1 MSKVLIADDD
11 LDLADVLSF
20 TLRRAGFEVIL
31 AHNGV
36 DALRVFKTDRPNLV
50 ILDWTMPH
58 LNGLQVCKLIR
69 LESSTPILMLTVR
82 NTDDDVVA
90 ALEAGA
96 DEYVTKP
103 FSPRQLAAR
112 VRSLLRR
119 TSGEVNETL
128 ACEALALDPER
139 HELRWEE
146 NPPIHLTSLEYR
158 LMLAL
163 MQNVG
168 HVLSTESL
176 ISRVWGQESATSEM
190 LKQLVYRLRNK
201 LQPESPEKNL
211 IENVVGQGYILNLP
225 KRSE

>member
-20 TLRRAGFEVIL
+20 TLRRAGFEVLL

-36 DALRVFKTDRPNLV
+36 DALRIFRSERPDLV
-50 ILDWTMPH
+50 ILDWTMPQQ
-58 LNGLQVCKLIR
+58 NGLQVCKLIR
-69 LESSTPILMLTVR
+69 LESTAPILMLTVR
-82 NTDDDVVA
+82 NSDDDVVA

-119 TSGEVNETL
+119 TSGEVTETL
-128 ACEALALDPER
+128 ACEPFTLDPER
-139 HELRWEE
+139 HELLWEG
-146 NPPIHLTSLEYR
+146 NPPLHLTNLEYR

-163 MQNVG
+163 MQNAG

-176 ISRVWGQESATSEM
+176 ITRVWGQESATSEM
-190 LKQLVYRLRNK
+190 LKQLVYRLRIK
-201 LQPESPEKNL
+201 LQPESMEKSL
-211 IENVVGQGYILNLP
+211 IETVLGQGYILNLP
-225 KRSE
+225 K

>member
-20 TLRRAGFEVIL
+20 TLRRAGFEVLL
-31 AHNGV
+31 AHNGA
-36 DALRVFKTDRPNLV
+36 DALRLFRSEKPDLV
-50 ILDWTMPH
+50 ILDWTMPQ
-58 LNGLQVCKLIR
+58 LSGLQVCKMIR
-69 LESSTPILMLTVR
+69 LESTAPILMLTVR
-82 NTDDDVVA
+82 NSDDDVVA

-119 TSGEVNETL
+119 TRGEVIETL
-128 ACEALALDPER
+128 ACEPFTLDPER
-139 HELRWEE
+139 HELRREG
-146 NPPIHLTSLEYR
+146 NPPLHLTSLEYR
-158 LMLAL
+158 LMQAL
-163 MQNVG
+163 MQSPG
-168 HVLSTESL
+168 HVLSTENL
-176 ISRVWGQESATSEM
+176 IARVWGQESATSEM

-201 LQPESPEKNL
+201 LQPESPEKSL

-225 KRSE
+225 KAIE